1 MHLVLATIMIHL
13 CPSVFFFAHIIVMW
27 VSYRHLQLNVF
38 KLELLILVPSCSS
51 SHVAYLSEGRKLPEP
66 ETFDHW

>member
-13 CPSVFFFAHIIVMW
+13 CPSVFFFAHITVMW

-66 ETFDHW
+66 ETFDRW